1 MALAQLLAQLCWH
14 FRETN
19 MAIKNVLQ
27 IGRSRESHYI
37 IKSES
42 ASNEHAMLI
51 VSDTGRY
58 LLIDCDST
66 NGTRV
71 LSDTSAKKIKQTE
84 VYLDNLVM
92 FGDHECSVRNI
103 DIVKNSAA
111 SRERSSDYTQIRD
124 PIDGSIR
131 RTPR

>member
-14 FRETN
+14 FREIN

-51 VSDTGRY
+51 VSDTGKY

-71 LSDTSAKKIKQTE
+71 LSDISANKIKQME
-84 VYLDNLVM
+84 VDLDNLVL
-92 FGDHECSVRNI
+92 FGDHECSIRNI
-103 DIVKNSAA
+103 DMVKNSADA
-111 SRERSSDYTQIRD
+111 RERSSDYTQIRD
-124 PIDGSIR
+124 PIDGSIK